1 MIRVGSMRHVMRVEK
16 RSTTRDAAGEPLH
29 TWTTLI
35 ERMCAIERAPGS
47 EVWASAGKNS
57 RVPAVFR
64 TRYEQVIMT
73 AVGANDVRVI
83 VNEKLYDISSAY
95 DPDGLKHEM
104 IVTATE
110 KVQEVP

>member
-1 MIRVGSMRHVMRVEK
+1 MIRAGPMRHVMRVEK
-16 RSTTRDAAGEPLH
+16 RSTTRDSAGEPLH

-47 EVWASAGKNS
+47 EVWASVGKNS

-64 TRYEQVIMT
+64 MRYSADIIKS
-73 AVGANDVRVI
+73 VGDSDVRVV
-83 VNEKLYDISSAY
+83 VNEKLYDISSAF

-104 IVTATE
+104 IVTAIE